1 VKDEK
6 VKRKNFRV
14 ELNRDKK
21 MAAKV
26 AKREPKGEM
35 MLETKEGGI

>member
-1 VKDEK
+1 
-6 VKRKNFRV
+6 
-14 ELNRDKK
+14 LNRDKK

-35 MLETKEGGI
+35 MLETKEGGIWLCHLICMCLYK